1 MKLRPPKEWKHL
13 IRLEDGCWFWE
24 GPTRDGVPVL
34 PRVDRLRDSGQRRAR
49 SEMLR
54 ACGYEEPVAGVWLK
68 MSCGHD
74 LCVRPDHVA
83 IRERP
88 KQETEAR
95 TFQPRAWTAKD
106 IEGMKRAHKS
116 YSYREIGKELGIS
129 GERVRQLIERYDA
142 NQRAEGNPG
151 AS

>member
-1 MKLRPPKEWKHL
+1 MEWKHL
-13 IRLEDGCWFWE
+13 IRVEDGCWFWE

-34 PRVDRLRDSGQRRAR
+34 PRADRLRDSGQRRAR

-54 ACGYEEPVAGVWLK
+54 ACGYEEPVSGAWLM

-74 LCVRPDHVA
+74 LCVRPDHVQ

-88 KQETEAR
+88 KRETEAR
-95 TFQPRAWTAKD
+95 TFQPRAWTLKD
-106 IEGMKRAHKS
+106 IQGFKRAHDAG
-116 YSYREIGKELGIS
+116 YSWRAIGKEKGLS
-129 GERVRQLIERYDA
+129 GERVRQLVDRYEA
-142 NQRAEGNPG
+142 NLRAEGTAG